1 MKYLSKA
8 LLLSALAVS
17 PVLQPALGGNM
28 PSPDEVREIAK
39 EGYVFGFPMV
49 MGYKLM
55 YAYAVDEN
63 SPEFKGH
70 FNDFGCEARVYTPD
84 DKAVVTPNSDT
95 PYCMNWLDLSAE
107 PLVLTVPE
115 VPPERYYSFQLI
127 DLSSHNYAYI
137 GTLTTGN
144 EPGRFLLAGPDWD
157 GGVPDGITDVLR
169 SETNIIFTVGRTQVF
184 GPDDIAALK
193 KVQSG
198 YDLQPLSGYA
208 KLPKPPTRQIPALPD
223 WVEGVQF
230 DERFFVYLDMLLRL
244 LEPVDEDAPV
254 RERLARI
261 GVGAGDPFAL
271 ESLSPEVRAALKDG
285 VAAGLKEIE
294 AFLATNTSD
303 PLASAKIFG
312 TREFLEN
319 SARENYG
326 LETPY
331 LIRAAAAHIGLYGN
345 SAAEALYP
353 TFKTDSTGEP
363 LDGAQKRYSLVFQA
377 GELPPVKAFWSLTMY
392 DGKTQLLVANPIDRY
407 LLNSPMQDAF
417 VKGDDGSV
425 TFYIQ
430 SDSPGKDL
438 EPNWLP
444 APDGPFYVVM
454 RLYGPKEEVLAGAW
468 APPPIEPSE

>member
-1 MKYLSKA
+1 MKILLKA
-8 LLLSALAVS
+8 LVVFAISVS
-17 PVLQPALGGNM
+17 PVLAGQMPPA
-28 PSPDEVREIAK
+28 DEVREIAK
-39 EGYVFGFPMV
+39 DGYVFGFPMV

-55 YAYAVDEN
+55 HAYAIDEN

-70 FNDFGCEARVYTPD
+70 FNEFSCEARVYTPD

-107 PLVLTVPE
+107 PLVLTVPA
-115 VPPERYYSFQLI
+115 VPADRYYSFQLI
-127 DLSSHNYAYI
+127 DLNSHNYAYI

-157 GGVPDGITDVLR
+157 GAVPDGITDVLR

-184 GPDDIAALK
+184 GPDDIPALK
-193 KVQSG
+193 QIQSG
-198 YDLQPLSGYA
+198 YKLQPLSDYA
-208 KLPKPPTRQIPALPD
+208 KLPRPPARQTPELPD
-223 WVEGVQF
+223 WVEGAQF
-230 DERFFVYLDMLLRL
+230 DERFFVYLDVLLRQ
-244 LEPVDEDAPV
+244 LEPADEDEPV
-254 RERLARI
+254 RDRLARI
-261 GVGAGDPFAL
+261 GVGSGDRFDLA
-271 ESLSPEVRAALKDG
+271 SLSPQTRAALKEG

-294 AFLATNTSD
+294 EFLTKNTSD

-312 TREFLEN
+312 TRDFLKA
-319 SARENYG
+319 SAKENYG
-326 LETPY
+326 LDTPY
-331 LIRAAAAHIGLYGN
+331 LIRAAAAHAGLYGN

-353 TFKTDSTGEP
+353 TLRTDSTGQP
-363 LDGAQKRYSLVFQA
+363 LDAAQKRYTMVFKPGQ
-377 GELPPVKAFWSLTMY
+377 LPPVKAFWSLTMY
-392 DGKTQLLVANPIDRY
+392 DGNTQLLVANPIDRY
-407 LLNSPMQDAF
+407 LLNSSMEKAF
-417 VKGDDGSV
+417 VKGDDDSV

-468 APPPIEPSE
+468 APPPIEPRE